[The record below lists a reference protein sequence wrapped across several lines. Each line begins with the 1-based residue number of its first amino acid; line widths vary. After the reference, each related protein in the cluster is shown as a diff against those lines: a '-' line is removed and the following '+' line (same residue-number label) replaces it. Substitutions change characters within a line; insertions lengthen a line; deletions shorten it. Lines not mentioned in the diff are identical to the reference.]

1 MRGSSSHSGCSGQ
14 TGFQSTELDS
24 ISGTDVPMYMIGNS
38 ELLQGLYNRDKS
50 PQNEGDVHR
59 HRQALLSTRKKN
71 VQIQSSRCAI
81 KKQRK
86 LLLDG
91 SLPERDPQC
100 VIALRCHT
108 G

>member
-1 MRGSSSHSGCSGQ
+1 
-14 TGFQSTELDS
+14 
-24 ISGTDVPMYMIGNS
+24 MIGNS
-38 ELLQGLYNRDKS
+38 ELLQGLDNRDKG

-59 HRQALLSTRKKN
+59 HQQALLSTRKKIIE
-71 VQIQSSRCAI
+71 IQSSRCAI
-81 KKQRK
+81 TKQRK

-108 G
+108 GMPNTALRTITHL